1 VLIHAPLFDQLLG
14 FSAVHA
20 LIKSMVKHYFQH
32 NHRQIQIISIFSSS
46 SSSSVMDK
54 GDNVCVFL
62 RIFACVYTHLGSV
75 CLLKNIFFLEN
86 EFQKNKFRE
95 NIFQYLVV

>member
-46 SSSSVMDK
+46 SSSVMDK
-54 GDNVCVFL
+54 GDNVCAFL
-62 RIFACVYTHLGSV
+62 RIFACVYIHLGPI
-75 CLLKNIFFLEN
+75 CLLKNSFFLEN
-86 EFQKNKFRE
+86 EFQESEFRE
-95 NIFQYLVV
+95 NIFRYLVV